1 MDGAGFGST
10 ATGIRSRSDSAWLCG
25 IRDSERAHEPPL
37 TALDRMGQVFVV
49 ARLSRGVGVRLVR
62 LNPLGLPRD
71 TRRTM
76 SQDNVEVL
84 RKAYEFAQ
92 SRGAEGFLIF
102 AREDLVWIS
111 DPSFPGG
118 GTHMGKENV
127 RRWLANLWIYDEVS
141 IDIEQIIDLDDR
153 ALGITRFS
161 GLSHNGP
168 RVDWVW
174 CHLVW
179 FSEGLISQAQ
189 SFLDRDSALEAA
201 GLPKSYTGSPLS

>member
-1 MDGAGFGST
+1 
-10 ATGIRSRSDSAWLCG
+10 
-25 IRDSERAHEPPL
+25 
-37 TALDRMGQVFVV
+37 
-49 ARLSRGVGVRLVR
+49 
-62 LNPLGLPRD
+62 
-71 TRRTM
+71 
-76 SQDNVEVL
+76 
-84 RKAYEFAQ
+84 
-92 SRGAEGFLIF
+92 LIF
-102 AREDLVWIS
+102 ATEDLVWIS

-161 GLSHNGP
+161 GLSRNGP

-174 CHLVW
+174 CHLAW
-179 FSEGLISQAQ
+179 FSEGLISRAQ

-201 GLPKSYTGSPLS
+201 GLSKSHTGSPLS